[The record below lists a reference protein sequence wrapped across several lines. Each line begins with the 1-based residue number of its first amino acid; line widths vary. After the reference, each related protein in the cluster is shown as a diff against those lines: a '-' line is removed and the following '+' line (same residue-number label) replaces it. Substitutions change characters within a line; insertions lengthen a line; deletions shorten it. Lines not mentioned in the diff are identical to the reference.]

1 MNILIGYIKYKVSCW
16 DKKIIRKKAV
26 WIPMGNTVGDGVNR
40 CLQVRPLKTP
50 HKKRDPKASLTVYGV
65 EENTYETF
73 SSTV

>member
-1 MNILIGYIKYKVSCW
+1 
-16 DKKIIRKKAV
+16 
-26 WIPMGNTVGDGVNR
+26 MGNTVGDGVNR

-50 HKKRDPKASLTVYGV
+50 HKKRDPKVSLTVYGV